1 MPWTKIAGPAYWTLF
16 VVMFLVLAVWESLRP
31 KRPLSFSA
39 ERRWGR
45 HAMLLA
51 VSSAAQN
58 GFVANQPR
66 GSRRRSGEQSI
77 WTLESP
83 LAAVHSAMRRSNVG
97 ARPHSLLTHRIFH
110 SVPLLWR
117 VHEVHHSDP
126 DYDVSNS

>member
-1 MPWTKIAGPAYWTLF
+1 MPWTKIEGPAYWTLF

-51 VSSAAQN
+51 VSSAAQTALLRISPVVLA
-58 GFVANQPR
+58 VAAAN
-66 GSRRRSGEQSI
+66 SRFGLLNRPWLPFTVRCV
-77 WTLESP
+77 
-83 LAAVHSAMRRSNVG
+83 AAMLVLDLTHDC
-97 ARPHSLLTHRIFH
+97 THRIFH

-117 VHEVHHSDP
+117 VHEVHHSHP